1 VKAGDIVSH
10 ADYGVGRVRDV
21 RRAGR
26 EANVEFHI
34 GILMLCATTEL
45 TLLGTGG
52 GSADGLP
59 DTEPARSQPTRLPS
73 LPPAAPV
80 TPSWLQP
87 AEKKD
92 VSAPPA
98 LSIRPTET
106 NPNGAGQTPLP
117 PAVRAPATTPSTPP
131 AAKPPEVPA
140 AKPVSPR
147 ADIDE
152 QFQSRQAIEALR
164 LGVVPRFR
172 INDLTIGLRRER
184 ATVEEAF
191 ERTETHGGDVRAVVG
206 EYGTGKSHFFEWTAM
221 EALNRGYLV
230 ANASLD
236 VYETPPSKPFRIYN
250 ALVNSLRYPDSHHKG
265 TLAGLFERL
274 QETVG
279 VDALRKSLTA
289 FHDSWD
295 RCPLYDAFRS
305 YVRYRSAGD
314 EERAGL
320 ILRWISGEK
329 MPVWSLRNA
338 KIFPSDTLRS
348 FTTVA
353 DQYCYLLSGVAWYAR
368 QAGYKGLVALVDE
381 SEHYS
386 LLTTL
391 MKERADVFFQ
401 GMIYSALG
409 DWQTLV
415 PVCPTPY
422 HGRHCGLPH
431 GGNQPYPFAYSPES
445 GLLFMFAATTSQVAL
460 DYTSWLDPDK
470 IIRLENRLLS
480 GEIEELLARIYVFH
494 RKAFGYDR
502 KADFAETSLELIGLY
517 ESGRFNLRE
526 LIRVS
531 TEAFDLIYTYPGYAP
546 QLEG

>member
-1 VKAGDIVSH
+1 MAGIVKTGDIVSH

-34 GILMLCATTEL
+34 GIFMLCATTEL

-52 GSADGLP
+52 GFDDGLP
-59 DTEPARSQPTRLPS
+59 DIAPPATTRSQLTRLPS
-73 LPPAAPV
+73 LPPAAAV
-80 TPSWLQP
+80 TQP
-87 AEKKD
+87 RQRPTEKKEI
-92 VSAPPA
+92 SAPPA
-98 LSIRPTET
+98 LSVRTPEAT
-106 NPNGAGQTPLP
+106 PNGGGQTPP
-117 PAVRAPATTPSTPP
+117 PPVLRPPVPSPTTPQASPP
-131 AAKPPEVPA
+131 PEVSAAKPFSLE
-140 AKPVSPR
+140 

-172 INDLTIGLRRER
+172 INDLTIGLKRER
-184 ATVEEAF
+184 SKVGAAF
-191 ERTETHGGDVRAVVG
+191 ERTEAYGGDVCAVVG

-274 QETVG
+274 QETIG
-279 VDALRKSLTA
+279 VNALRKSLTA

-314 EERAGL
+314 DERAGL

-338 KIFPSDTLRS
+338 KIFPSDTLRTY
-348 FTTVA
+348 TTVA

-368 QAGYKGLVALVDE
+368 QAGYKGLVTLVDE

-409 DWQTLV
+409 DRQTRV

-422 HGRHCGLPH
+422 HGRHCELPH

-470 IIRLENRLLS
+470 IIRLENRLS
-480 GEIEELLARIYVFH
+480 PGEIEELLARIYVFH

-502 KADFAETSLELIGLY
+502 KANFAETSSELISLY

-531 TEAFDLIYTYPGYAP
+531 TEAFDLIYTYPG
-546 QLEG
+546 